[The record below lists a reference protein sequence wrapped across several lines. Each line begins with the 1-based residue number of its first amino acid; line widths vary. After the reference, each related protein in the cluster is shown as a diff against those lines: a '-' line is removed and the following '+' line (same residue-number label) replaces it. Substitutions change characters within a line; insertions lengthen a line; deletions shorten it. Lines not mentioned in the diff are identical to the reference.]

1 MTQKVNLEAPKGLHT
16 LILGAS
22 GVTGWAIT
30 NAALSYLTTD
40 SFERIIGFTSRSL
53 CIEEALLPNDPRLQL
68 RAGLDLS
75 KDTGHIINYLQ
86 KIDRIEETT
95 HIYFA
100 CKIPRPSSVELA
112 DITAFQLIFTADGEK
127 MKPRSA
133 QRRT

>member
-95 HIYFA
+95 
-100 CKIPRPSSVELA
+100 
-112 DITAFQLIFTADGEK
+112 AFQLIFTADGEK